1 MDCVFEPAAI
11 STARWVSCP
20 DEKKFRDF
28 REKNELRIAA
38 DHQGALV
45 YLASSPVN
53 LAMTR
58 ERFPDIAFDDT
69 REHSPTS

>member
-1 MDCVFEPAAI
+1 
-11 STARWVSCP
+11 VSCP
-20 DEKKFRDF
+20 DEKKFREF

-69 REHSPTS
+69 REHSPAL